1 MDKTQLREMIDTVL
15 VYLDPAI
22 KYSRTARE
30 LLMLTAAT
38 ESHLGTY
45 WRQIKG
51 PARGIFQ
58 MEPDTEYDI
67 WDNFLRYKHTLHSLV
82 KELLGTPNF
91 TFPAS
96 QWNLAYQI
104 AMARVHYFR
113 VKAPLTLMGV
123 NGNWSHKEIFSLA
136 EYWKDHY
143 NTKLGKGTPK
153 KACDDYMR
161 LCVT

>member
-15 VYLDPAI
+15 VYLDPII
-22 KYSRTARE
+22 KYSYTARE

-58 MEPDTEYDI
+58 MEPATEQDI
-67 WDNFLRYKHTLHSLV
+67 WVNFLAYKQPLL
-82 KELLGTPNF
+82 KLLKDLLGPANF
-91 TFPAS
+91 NFPAL

-113 VKAPLTLMGV
+113 VKKPLPLIGAT
-123 NGNWSHKEIFSLA
+123 GNWSHKEVMQLA

-143 NTKLGKGTPK
+143 NTSAGKGTPK
-153 KACDDYMR
+153 KAYDDYMR
-161 LCVT
+161 LCIS